1 MNSDLSNELQER
13 ISGAYRNKTPIAIT
27 AGCSKAFYG
36 REVDGDKLDVS
47 SHVGIVDY
55 RASELV
61 ITARSGTKLTD
72 IETAL
77 AEQNQQLA
85 FDPPRHSADTT
96 IGGVIAC
103 GLSGPARAFRGAARD
118 FVLGT
123 KIINGKGELMQ
134 FGGQVMKNVAG
145 YDVSR
150 LMVGAQGTLGVITQ
164 ISLKVLPRSEHEAT
178 LAFEVDA
185 AAGHQ
190 MLRTWLS
197 HGQPISAS
205 CHYRGVLSVRL
216 SSTENSVRQARRK
229 MGGEATGSDLWQ
241 QLRDQTHPHF
251 HQHKLWRLSVPAAGA
266 LDDEYD
272 QLVEWGGALRWQVSN
287 KALFE
292 KAQVLGGHA
301 TRYNMQQDSAD
312 EIFQPMQPAM
322 MAMHRRIKHALDPNN
337 ILNPA
342 RLYKAL

>member
-1 MNSDLSNELQER
+1 MSSDLSHELQEKV
-13 ISGAYRNKTPIAIT
+13 SCANSDKTPLKIT
-27 AGCSKAFYG
+27 AGCSKAFFG
-36 REVDGDKLDVS
+36 HDVDGEKLDVR
-47 SHVGIVDY
+47 SHAGIIDY

-77 AEQNQQLA
+77 AEQHQQLA
-85 FDPPRHSADTT
+85 FEAPRHNADTS

-103 GLSGPARAFRGAARD
+103 GLSGPARAFQGAARD

-123 KIINGKGELMQ
+123 KIINGKGELLQ

-150 LMVGAQGTLGVITQ
+150 LMVGAQGTLGVITE
-164 ISLKVLPRSEHEAT
+164 ISLKVLPSAEQEAT

-185 AAGHQ
+185 IEGHQ

-216 SSTENSVRQARRK
+216 SSTENSVRQACRK
-229 MGGEATGSDLWQ
+229 MGGEATSSDLWQ
-241 QLRDQTHPHF
+241 QLRDQTHPHLQ
-251 HQHKLWRLSVPAAGA
+251 QHDLWRLSVPTATP
-266 LDDEYD
+266 LENEND
-272 QLVEWGGALRWQVSN
+272 QLVEWGGALRWQVSG
-287 KALFE
+287 KALFD
-292 KAQVLGGHA
+292 KAQALGGHA
-301 TRYNMQQDSAD
+301 TRYNRQPISAD
-312 EIFQPMQPAM
+312 EIFQPLQPAM
-322 MAMHRRIKHALDPNN
+322 IAMHRRIKHALDPNN
-337 ILNPA
+337 ILNPG

>member
-1 MNSDLSNELQER
+1 MV
-13 ISGAYRNKTPIAIT
+13 IS
-27 AGCSKAFYG
+27 AGGSKAFFG
-36 REVDGDKLDVS
+36 HAVDGEALDIS
-47 SHVGIVDY
+47 AHAGIIDY

-61 ITARSGTKLTD
+61 ITARSGTKLVD

-77 AEQNQQLA
+77 AEQHQQLA
-85 FDPPRHSADTT
+85 FEPPRHSADTT

-103 GLSGPARAFRGAARD
+103 GLSGPARAFQGAARD

-123 KIINGKGELMQ
+123 KIINGKGELLQ

-150 LMVGAQGTLGVITQ
+150 LMVGAQGTLGVITEV
-164 ISLKVLPRSEHEAT
+164 SLKVLPRSERETT

-190 MLRTWLS
+190 MLRRWLS

-216 SSTENSVRQARRK
+216 SSTENSVRQACRN
-229 MGGEATGSDLWQ
+229 MGGEATDSDLWQ

-251 HQHKLWRLSVPAAGA
+251 QQHKLWRLSVPPATA
-266 LDDEYD
+266 LQDEND
-272 QLVEWGGALRWQVSN
+272 LLVEWGGALRWLVSN
-287 KALFE
+287 NALFE
-292 KAQVLGGHA
+292 KARALGGHA
-301 TRYNMQQDSAD
+301 TRYTVQPDSAD
-312 EIFQPMQPAM
+312 EIFQPLQPAM
-322 MAMHRRIKHALDPNN
+322 MAVHKRLKQALDPSN